1 MSATDASDAVSVV
14 DDAQGKPV
22 GDAGGQAVGEAS
34 PPEASSNE
42 SGGQESAK
50 ASSVEVP
57 PALRTGE
64 KDNHSSQV
72 VSFRLGEEEYGV
84 DIMTVQEIILLGCIT
99 QVPEV
104 PDHVLGVINL
114 RGNVIPI
121 LNLRR
126 RFGMPDQEPEDQT
139 RIVVMNLNG
148 RTVGVVVDAV
158 SEVLRLSLD
167 DVSPTPQSLSSAGK
181 DYITGLAQSG
191 ERLLILLDMA
201 RLLGGNEL
209 GEISNQASKGEA

>member
-1 MSATDASDAVSVV
+1 MTATDAVTPPPEVET
-14 DDAQGKPV
+14 PV
-22 GDAGGQAVGEAS
+22 TQPEGEAPAATS
-34 PPEASSNE
+34 
-42 SGGQESAK
+42 QQ
-50 ASSVEVP
+50 EVP
-57 PALRTGE
+57 PAIRGQGKQDT
-64 KDNHSSQV
+64 HTSQV

-126 RFGMPDQEPEDQT
+126 RFGMPDQPAEDET

-148 RTVGVVVDAV
+148 RTVGVVVDGV

-167 DVSPTPQSLSSAGK
+167 DISPPPPSLSGAGK
-181 DYITGLAQSG
+181 EYINGLAHNG
-191 ERLLILLDMA
+191 ERLLILLNMA

-209 GEISNQASKGEA
+209 GEITNQTVNGES

>member
-1 MSATDASDAVSVV
+1 MSATDAPDAASTDSVSQAPAEAVRQ
-14 DDAQGKPV
+14 AISEAATPAKEA
-22 GDAGGQAVGEAS
+22 AGATA
-34 PPEASSNE
+34 PAN
-42 SGGQESAK
+42 
-50 ASSVEVP
+50 VEVP
-57 PALRTGE
+57 PALRGNS
-64 KDNHSSQV
+64 DQDSQSSQV

-84 DIMTVQEIILLGCIT
+84 NIMTVQEIILLGCIT

-104 PDHVLGVINL
+104 PEHVLGVINL

-126 RFGMPDQEPEDQT
+126 RFGMPDQEPEDAT

-209 GEISNQASKGEA
+209 GEISNQASKGDS

>member
-1 MSATDASDAVSVV
+1 MSATDAPDATSVC
-14 DDAQGKPV
+14 DA
-22 GDAGGQAVGEAS
+22 AVGQTPAEAARQVTS
-34 PPEASSNE
+34 EAKSQASKEPEAATP
-42 SGGQESAK
+42 AK
-50 ASSVEVP
+50 VEVP
-57 PALRTGE
+57 PALRGNADQDSHT
-64 KDNHSSQV
+64 SQV

-84 DIMTVQEIILLGCIT
+84 NIMTVQEIILLGCIT

-104 PDHVLGVINL
+104 PEHVLGVINL

-126 RFGMPDQEPEDQT
+126 RFGMPDQEPEDAT

-167 DVSPTPQSLSSAGK
+167 DISPTPQSLSSAGK

-209 GEISNQASKGEA
+209 GEITNQISKGES

>member
-1 MSATDASDAVSVV
+1 MTVTDAPESPDQTNPEQ
-14 DDAQGKPV
+14 AQRPNAKGDGK
-22 GDAGGQAVGEAS
+22 
-34 PPEASSNE
+34 
-42 SGGQESAK
+42 
-50 ASSVEVP
+50 
-57 PALRTGE
+57 
-64 KDNHSSQV
+64 SSQV

-126 RFGMPDQEPEDQT
+126 RLGMPDQAADDAT

-148 RTVGVVVDAV
+148 RTVGVVVDGV
-158 SEVLRLSLD
+158 SEVLRLAD
-167 DVSPTPQSLSSAGK
+167 DEVSATPSTLSGAGK
-181 DYITGLAQSG
+181 EYITGLARRG

-201 RLLGGNEL
+201 RLLGGGEL
-209 GEISNQASKGEA
+209 GAIDNQITNGDA